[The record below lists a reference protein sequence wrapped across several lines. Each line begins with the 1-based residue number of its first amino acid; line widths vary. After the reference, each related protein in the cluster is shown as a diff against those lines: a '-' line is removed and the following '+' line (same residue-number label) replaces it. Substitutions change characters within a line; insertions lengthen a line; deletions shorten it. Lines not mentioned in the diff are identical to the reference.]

1 MGIATAQDIK
11 PPPTTKIPIFLPTI
25 YPTEIKAGD
34 KSEPMPKMAPF
45 FAEITF
51 AAAISLDHNPK
62 PD

>member
-1 MGIATAQDIK
+1 M
-11 PPPTTKIPIFLPTI
+11 FLPTI